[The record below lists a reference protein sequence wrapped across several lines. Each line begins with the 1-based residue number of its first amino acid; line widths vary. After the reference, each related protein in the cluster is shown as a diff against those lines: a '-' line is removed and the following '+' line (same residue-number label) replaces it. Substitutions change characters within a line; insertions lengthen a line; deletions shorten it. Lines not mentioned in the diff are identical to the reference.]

1 MTLKNRRKLFWL
13 STLVFLIIAPPIV
26 FYTTGWRL
34 TSDLTIKRIG
44 GLFIAVPEAGAEV
57 YLNGKFVKNTN
68 FLQSG
73 VFIQDLTP
81 GTYSVAV
88 SKDGFWPWTKKLIVT
103 ESAVAEA
110 KAFMLPQNING
121 KMLLNGPFESLL
133 ASNDNSLLL
142 LEEKKGDAY
151 TLTFYLP
158 AENEF
163 LSPATSVSKKLL
175 TSESPLKIV
184 SWKKGSAEVFF
195 DNKTLSLTFDFS
207 KRSVSAKKISAKLD
221 DALAEP
227 DSASALD
234 YRQKAEMRYD
244 NKNVWVN
251 WLATPL
257 PYFLSSS
264 DELVFETKSQIRG
277 ASFFPK
283 RSDLAVIAFANG
295 IFASEIDGRGSRNIQ
310 PIYKG
315 KNPQF
320 TVLNN
325 KIYILDQG
333 VLALMEL

>member
-1 MTLKNRRKLFWL
+1 M
-13 STLVFLIIAPPIV
+13 
-26 FYTTGWRL
+26 
-34 TSDLTIKRIG
+34 
-44 GLFIAVPEAGAEV
+44 PEAGAEV

-88 SKDGFWPWTKKLIVT
+88 SKDGFWPWTKKLTVA

-121 KMLLNGPFESLL
+121 KMLLNGPFESLR

-158 AENEF
+158 VENEF
-163 LSPATSVSKKLL
+163 LSPSSSASKKLL
-175 TSESPLKIV
+175 AGESRLKTV

-207 KRSVSAKKISAKLD
+207 KRSVLAKKISAKLD
-221 DALAEP
+221 DALSKP
-227 DSASALD
+227 DSSNSD
-234 YRQKAEMRYD
+234 YRQRAEMRYD

-251 WLATPL
+251 WLAIPL

-264 DELVFETKSQIRG
+264 DELVFETKSRIRG

-320 TVLNN
+320 AVLNN